1 MSKISYKPSLRT
13 FLLLCL
19 LFSGYC
25 GIVSELS
32 LFNLGTMLLGGT
44 NTTLLYTMGVM
55 MFSMGV
61 GSYLTETRWFKEIS
75 FDHFAFVEIFL
86 SLLCMI
92 SVPLI
97 HNLTG
102 MYPRNSLWFLVFF
115 SGMIG
120 LLIGMEIPII
130 MRLNQKLGLLYDRK

>member
-1 MSKISYKPSLRT
+1 MKKISYMPSLRS

-44 NTTLLYTMGVM
+44 NTTLLYTMGIM

-75 FDHFAFVEIFL
+75 FDFIIFPEVVL
-86 SLLCMI
+86 G
-92 SVPLI
+92 
-97 HNLTG
+97 N
-102 MYPRNSLWFLVFF
+102 FF
-115 SGMIG
+115 T
-120 LLIGMEIPII
+120 
-130 MRLNQKLGLLYDRK
+130 